1 MVQNTLPIKLKD
13 LDSFSIPY
21 LIENVSIDGVL
32 HDLGSSVSLM
42 PYCSYKKHDLAAF

>member
-1 MVQNTLPIKLKD
+1 MVLNKLPTKLED
-13 LDSFSIPY
+13 PGSFSIPY